1 MTTIESPCVV
11 EDLAAE
17 EYHAHPALSNSS
29 LKPIYEED
37 IETFWALRIAEPY
50 EKPAWATRRKE
61 PTRAMELGT
70 IFHAWMLE
78 EIVPAK
84 TPACAAIL
92 SSGKNKGG
100 YCGKAASFAEYGTGC
115 PLCGTHAKG
124 RECGAIELGVTN
136 EEFQDLSYARDRC
149 LMDPAIRPYFETAG
163 QVELSLFWTDDE
175 SGEACRGRLDKLCEF
190 TDGYQILDPKF
201 GSCDPNSQEGVG
213 YKMMDMHYDCQAG
226 MYTDAVET
234 LIAPVVAFNF
244 LFVSNGPPF
253 DAYLWQVSENDIE
266 MGRRHYKMAL
276 AEVARRR
283 AENDWHTPRF
293 GTVSVTQLPKKAWD
307 RVVTPQTERGFHY
320 SEFDQFS
327 FGGMKDGE

>member
-1 MTTIESPCVV
+1 MSTIESPCVI

-70 IFHAWMLE
+70 FFHAWMLE
-78 EIVPAK
+78 GKEPL
-84 TPACAAIL
+84 TPPPDLKWGAT
-92 SSGKNKGG
+92 
-100 YCGKAASFAEYGTGC
+100 GT
-115 PLCGTHAKG
+115 
-124 RECGAIELGVTN
+124 TN
-136 EEFQDLSYARDRC
+136 EAKAWKQENPTWVTVKEFEDLSYARDRC

-163 QVELSLFWTDDE
+163 QVELSLFWTDEE

-201 GSCDPNSQEGVG
+201 GSCDPNSMEAVG

-293 GTVSVTQLPKKAWD
+293 GTVSMTQLPKRAWD
-307 RVVTPQTERGFHY
+307 RAVTPQTEKGFRY
-320 SEFDQFS
+320 SEFDAFQ
-327 FGGMKDGE
+327 GMAGLSNEL